1 MKMRERFQNYS
12 GLGLI
17 REKKTIQ
24 SDSHYLI
31 PVSARTMK
39 PQGGRDS
46 SMKEGSTKP
55 WKQEKGRK
63 GRRKNSERI
72 AKQVDHGQ
80 KHVLP

>member
-17 REKKTIQ
+17 REKKKTIQ

-55 WKQEKGRK
+55 WKQEKG
-63 GRRKNSERI
+63 EEE
-72 AKQVDHGQ
+72 KQVDHGQ